1 MRISIAL
8 ILVLGLAAC
17 EAEPPIVE
25 PSPWIYEDDRD
36 AVEPTL
42 DGQEVA
48 EAIEAAM
55 AAMATIEP
63 LPAYLRY
70 EEIAQ
75 MGDAACPTRFDVYED
90 GQDTDYWIAECQADS
105 GATFS
110 GFAYRV
116 EYDDA
121 VADDMTLNGFVLQFS
136 GRVDGPDGE
145 FAQGSGALADVV
157 GASDTYVYYQRVV
170 DGSFAVDADAAAGTW
185 LAAGL
190 ESSLQHIGYR
200 MVEVDGARVRGI
212 SGGLSG
218 FDAALQTVNFTDVAM
233 GTAAIGGCPLEPSGT
248 VSGRDADGSWYDV
261 SFDGPGEFGQPY
273 DGAGCDGCGE
283 VWFRGEPAGQACV
296 DFSGLLDWTEAPW

>member
-170 DGSFAVDADAAAGTW
+170 DGSFAVDADAAAW
-185 LAAGL
+185 WR
-190 ESSLQHIGYR
+190 S
-200 MVEVDGARVRGI
+200 
-212 SGGLSG
+212 
-218 FDAALQTVNFTDVAM
+218 
-233 GTAAIGGCPLEPSGT
+233 TAP
-248 VSGRDADGSWYDV
+248 
-261 SFDGPGEFGQPY
+261 
-273 DGAGCDGCGE
+273 GCG
-283 VWFRGEPAGQACV
+283 GSAAACPASTRRCRPSTSPTWRWGRRPSAA
-296 DFSGLLDWTEAPW
+296 APWSPRARSRAGTPTATGTT